1 MIIMIIGA
9 NAQANSKN
17 QFPSQK
23 NLSGNNFSSSSV
35 TTVYRRENKKHRNL
49 KEIFILSLEL
59 TISMVLVG
67 GALMV
72 AINGM
77 NGGPPMP

>member
-1 MIIMIIGA
+1 MLIEA

-17 QFPSQK
+17 QFLSQK
-23 NLSGNNFSSSSV
+23 NVPGNNRSSV
-35 TTVYRRENKKHRNL
+35 STVYRKEKKKHRNL
-49 KEIFILSLEL
+49 KDIFILSLEL
-59 TISMVLVG
+59 TVSMVLVG

-72 AINGM
+72 AISGM

>member
-1 MIIMIIGA
+1 MMIGV
-9 NAQANSKN
+9 NAQANNKN
-17 QFPSQK
+17 QFPSEK
-23 NLSGNNFSSSSV
+23 YVSGYNPSSV
-35 TTVYRRENKKHRNL
+35 TSAYRREKKKHRNF
-49 KEIFILSLEL
+49 KEIFMLSLEL

-77 NGGPPMP
+77 SGGPAMP

>member
-1 MIIMIIGA
+1 MKSIQIKKYGNSDVIED
-9 NAQANSKN
+9 NNTSKN
-17 QFPSQK
+17 SANRK
-23 NLSGNNFSSSSV
+23 
-35 TTVYRRENKKHRNL
+35 EKKKHRNL
-49 KEIFILSLEL
+49 KAIIILSLEL

>member
-1 MIIMIIGA
+1 MIIMMIGA

-23 NLSGNNFSSSSV
+23 NVSGNNSSSF

-49 KEIFILSLEL
+49 REIFILSLEL

>member
-1 MIIMIIGA
+1 MKSIQIKKYGRSDVIED
-9 NAQANSKN
+9 NNTSENSSN
-17 QFPSQK
+17 
-23 NLSGNNFSSSSV
+23 
-35 TTVYRRENKKHRNL
+35 RREKKKHRNL

-77 NGGPPMP
+77 SAGPPMP

>member
-1 MIIMIIGA
+1 MIIE
-9 NAQANSKN
+9 ANSTN
-17 QFPSQK
+17 EFPSQK
-23 NLSGNNFSSSSV
+23 YVSGNNRSSV
-35 TTVYRRENKKHRNL
+35 ATVYIRENKKHRNL

-77 NGGPPMP
+77 NRGPIIP

>member
-1 MIIMIIGA
+1 MIIGT
-9 NAQANSKN
+9 NAQANN
-17 QFPSQK
+17 EFPSQK
-23 NLSGNNFSSSSV
+23 YVSGNNHSSV
-35 TTVYRRENKKHRNL
+35 TTVYRREKKKHRNL

-67 GALMV
+67 GALTV

>member
-1 MIIMIIGA
+1 MMIGV

-17 QFPSQK
+17 EFPSQK
-23 NLSGNNFSSSSV
+23 YVSVNNCSSV
-35 TTVYRRENKKHRNL
+35 TTVYRRDNKKHRNL
-49 KEIFILSLEL
+49 EIFILSHEL
-59 TISMVLVG
+59 TMSMVLVG

>member
-1 MIIMIIGA
+1 MIIGGS
-9 NAQANSKN
+9 AQANSKN

-23 NLSGNNFSSSSV
+23 NVSVNNSSSV
-35 TTVYRRENKKHRNL
+35 TTIYIKENKKHRNL

>member
-1 MIIMIIGA
+1 MIIMIIAA

-17 QFPSQK
+17 EFSSKK
-23 NLSGNNFSSSSV
+23 NVSGNNRSSV
-35 TTVYRRENKKHRNL
+35 TTAYRKENKKHRNL

-77 NGGPPMP
+77 NGGPPIP

>member
-1 MIIMIIGA
+1 MIIGA
-9 NAQANSKN
+9 NSRN

-23 NLSGNNFSSSSV
+23 NVSGNNRSSV
-35 TTVYRRENKKHRNL
+35 TTVYRKEKKHKNL

-72 AINGM
+72 AINGL
-77 NGGPPMP
+77 NGGFHMP

>member
-1 MIIMIIGA
+1 MKLQSAM
-9 NAQANSKN
+9 NSR
-17 QFPSQK
+17 
-23 NLSGNNFSSSSV
+23 SSV
-35 TTVYRRENKKHRNL
+35 ATVYRKENKKHRSL

-72 AINGM
+72 TINGM

>member
-1 MIIMIIGA
+1 MIIMIILA
-9 NAQANSKN
+9 NVQANSKN

-23 NLSGNNFSSSSV
+23 NISGNNKSSV
-35 TTVYRRENKKHRNL
+35 TTIYRKENKKHRNL

-67 GALMV
+67 GALMAV
-72 AINGM
+72 INGM

>member
-1 MIIMIIGA
+1 MIIGV
-9 NAQANSKN
+9 NTQANNKN
-17 QFPSQK
+17 EFPSQK
-23 NLSGNNFSSSSV
+23 YVSGNNRSSV
-35 TTVYRRENKKHRNL
+35 TTVYGKEKKKHRNL

-77 NGGPPMP
+77 SGGPPMP

>member
-1 MIIMIIGA
+1 MMIGV
-9 NAQANSKN
+9 NAQANNKN
-17 QFPSQK
+17 QFPSEK
-23 NLSGNNFSSSSV
+23 YLSGYNPSSV
-35 TTVYRRENKKHRNL
+35 RVYRREKKKHRNL

>member
-1 MIIMIIGA
+1 MIIGA

-17 QFPSQK
+17 EFLSQK
-23 NLSGNNFSSSSV
+23 NVSGNNTSSV
-35 TTVYRRENKKHRNL
+35 TVHRKEKKHKNL

-72 AINGM
+72 AINGL
-77 NGGPPMP
+77 NGGFHMP

>member
-1 MIIMIIGA
+1 MIVGA
-9 NAQANSKN
+9 NVQANSKN
-17 QFPSQK
+17 QPPSQK
-23 NLSGNNFSSSSV
+23 YVSGNNRSSV
-35 TTVYRRENKKHRNL
+35 TAVYRRDNKKHRNL

-59 TISMVLVG
+59 TMSMVLVG

-72 AINGM
+72 VINGM

>member
-1 MIIMIIGA
+1 MIIGV
-9 NAQANSKN
+9 NAQANSKS

-23 NLSGNNFSSSSV
+23 NVSGNNRSSV
-35 TTVYRRENKKHRNL
+35 TTVYTREKKKHRNL

-72 AINGM
+72 AISGM
-77 NGGPPMP
+77 SGGPTMP

>member
-1 MIIMIIGA
+1 MIIEA

-17 QFPSQK
+17 QSPSQK
-23 NLSGNNFSSSSV
+23 YISGNNRSSV
-35 TTVYRRENKKHRNL
+35 TTVYRRDNKKVRNL
-49 KEIFILSLEL
+49 KEIFIVSLEL

-77 NGGPPMP
+77 SGGPPMP

>member
-1 MIIMIIGA
+1 MMIVIIPA
-9 NAQANSKN
+9 NAQVNSKN
-17 QFPSQK
+17 QFHSK
-23 NLSGNNFSSSSV
+23 KKVSRNNRSSV
-35 TTVYRRENKKHRNL
+35 TTVYRKENKKHRNL

-72 AINGM
+72 AINGT

>member
-1 MIIMIIGA
+1 MIIMIIPS
-9 NAQANSKN
+9 NAQTNSKN
-17 QFPSQK
+17 QFASQK
-23 NLSGNNFSSSSV
+23 NVSGNNRSSV

-49 KEIFILSLEL
+49 KEISILSLEL

-72 AINGM
+72 EINGM
-77 NGGPPMP
+77 SGGPPMP

>member
-1 MIIMIIGA
+1 MIIMIIAA

-17 QFPSQK
+17 EFPSQK
-23 NLSGNNFSSSSV
+23 NVSGNNSSSV
-35 TTVYRRENKKHRNL
+35 TTAYRKEKKKHRNL

>member
-1 MIIMIIGA
+1 MMIGV
-9 NAQANSKN
+9 NAQANNKN
-17 QFPSQK
+17 QFPYEK
-23 NLSGNNFSSSSV
+23 YLSGYNPSSV
-35 TTVYRRENKKHRNL
+35 TRVYRREKKKHRNL

-59 TISMVLVG
+59 TISLVLVG

-77 NGGPPMP
+77 SGGPPIP

>member
-1 MIIMIIGA
+1 MIIE
-9 NAQANSKN
+9 ANSKN
-17 QFPSQK
+17 EFPSQK
-23 NLSGNNFSSSSV
+23 YVSGNNRSSV
-35 TTVYRRENKKHRNL
+35 TTVYMRENKKHRNL

>member
-1 MIIMIIGA
+1 MIIMIIPV
-9 NAQANSKN
+9 NVQANN
-17 QFPSQK
+17 QNVSR
-23 NLSGNNFSSSSV
+23 NNSSSA
-35 TTVYRRENKKHRNL
+35 TTIYRKENKKHRNL

-59 TISMVLVG
+59 TISMALVG
-67 GALMV
+67 DALMV

>member
-1 MIIMIIGA
+1 MIIGV
-9 NAQANSKN
+9 NAQANSKS

-23 NLSGNNFSSSSV
+23 NVSGNNRSSV
-35 TTVYRRENKKHRNL
+35 TTVYRREKKKHRNL

-72 AINGM
+72 AISGM
-77 NGGPPMP
+77 SGGPTMP

>member
-1 MIIMIIGA
+1 MMIGV
-9 NAQANSKN
+9 NAQANNKN
-17 QFPSQK
+17 QFPYEK
-23 NLSGNNFSSSSV
+23 YLSGYNPSSV
-35 TTVYRRENKKHRNL
+35 TRVYRREKKKHRNL

-59 TISMVLVG
+59 TISLVLVG

-77 NGGPPMP
+77 NGGPPTP

>member
-1 MIIMIIGA
+1 MIIEA
-9 NAQANSKN
+9 SAQANSKN
-17 QFPSQK
+17 EFPPQK
-23 NLSGNNFSSSSV
+23 YVSGNNHSSV
-35 TTVYRRENKKHRNL
+35 TTVYRREKKKHRNL

-59 TISMVLVG
+59 TMSMVLVG

-72 AINGM
+72 AINGI

>member
-1 MIIMIIGA
+1 MIIMIIPV
-9 NAQANSKN
+9 NAQANN
-17 QFPSQK
+17 QNVSR
-23 NLSGNNFSSSSV
+23 NNSSSA
-35 TTVYRRENKKHRNL
+35 TTVYRKENKKYRNL
-49 KEIFILSLEL
+49 KAIFILSLEL
-59 TISMVLVG
+59 TISTLVG

>member
-1 MIIMIIGA
+1 MKSIQIKKYGNSDVIED
-9 NAQANSKN
+9 NNTSKN
-17 QFPSQK
+17 SSNRKEK
-23 NLSGNNFSSSSV
+23 N
-35 TTVYRRENKKHRNL
+35 KHGNL

-77 NGGPPMP
+77 NVGLPMP

>member
-1 MIIMIIGA
+1 MMIGV
-9 NAQANSKN
+9 NAQANNKN
-17 QFPSQK
+17 QFPSEK
-23 NLSGNNFSSSSV
+23 YVSGYNPSSI
-35 TTVYRRENKKHRNL
+35 TTVYRREKKKHRNL

-77 NGGPPMP
+77 SRGPPMP

>member
-1 MIIMIIGA
+1 MIIMIIPA
-9 NAQANSKN
+9 NAQLNSTN
-17 QFPSQK
+17 QFTSK
-23 NLSGNNFSSSSV
+23 KKVSGNNRSSV
-35 TTVYRRENKKHRNL
+35 TTVYRKENKHRNL

-77 NGGPPMP
+77 NGGPPMS

>member
-1 MIIMIIGA
+1 MIIGV
-9 NAQANSKN
+9 NAQANNKN
-17 QFPSQK
+17 EFPSQK
-23 NLSGNNFSSSSV
+23 YVSGNHRPSV
-35 TTVYRRENKKHRNL
+35 ATVYRRENKKRRNL

-67 GALMV
+67 GTLMV

-77 NGGPPMP
+77 SGGPPMP

>member
-1 MIIMIIGA
+1 MMIG

-17 QFPSQK
+17 EFPSQK
-23 NLSGNNFSSSSV
+23 YVSGYNRSSV
-35 TTVYRRENKKHRNL
+35 TTAYRREKKKHRNL

-67 GALMV
+67 GALV
-72 AINGM
+72 IAINGM

>member
-1 MIIMIIGA
+1 MMIA
-9 NAQANSKN
+9 TNAQANSKN

-23 NLSGNNFSSSSV
+23 NVSGNNSSSV
-35 TTVYRRENKKHRNL
+35 NTVYRRENKKRRNL
-49 KEIFILSLEL
+49 KEIFILSFEL
-59 TISMVLVG
+59 TISMILVG

-77 NGGPPMP
+77 SGGPPMP

>member
-1 MIIMIIGA
+1 MIIE
-9 NAQANSKN
+9 ANSKN
-17 QFPSQK
+17 EFPSQK
-23 NLSGNNFSSSSV
+23 YVSGNNRSSV
-35 TTVYRRENKKHRNL
+35 TTVYVRENKKHRNL

-77 NGGPPMP
+77 NGGHLIP